1 MKENAEQT
9 PQYIKDLAN
18 FVATYKNNNGG
29 LGFVGEKL
37 IEMIYSVYI
46 LGVMDGRSEGSDRQG

>member
-1 MKENAEQT
+1 MNKRR
-9 PQYIKDLAN
+9 
-18 FVATYKNNNGG
+18 